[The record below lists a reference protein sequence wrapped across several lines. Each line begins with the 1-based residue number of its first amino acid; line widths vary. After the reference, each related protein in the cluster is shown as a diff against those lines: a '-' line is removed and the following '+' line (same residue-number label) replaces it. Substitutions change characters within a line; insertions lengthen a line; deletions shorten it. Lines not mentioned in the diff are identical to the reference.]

1 VSVWEWVLRAPS
13 AQALPREGD
22 SLSWLPS
29 DQALPR
35 EEETVSPG
43 RLQIKILL
51 FQHEVGLHTD
61 MFPTMTTMNWT
72 SEALSQPPL
81 NVVPGVAL
89 VVVSLHRNGNPN
101 YDTLYL

>member
-1 VSVWEWVLRAPS
+1 
-13 AQALPREGD
+13 
-22 SLSWLPS
+22 
-29 DQALPR
+29 
-35 EEETVSPG
+35 
-43 RLQIKILL
+43 
-51 FQHEVGLHTD
+51 